1 VILYPRL
8 ERSDETVELAARL
21 GSLSVEDC
29 AKERRLSHPRAQPS
43 PTGGVKATDAKLQ
56 SIVEN
61 LTAIAKKHGYPKEQH
76 RNTSADAEWSEWLHR
91 NLDVSPHEAA
101 GDAMWHFLTLVLVPD
116 LVRWRWSA
124 TKEDS
129 ASDRWV
135 TVKHRGRNTF
145 GRLWWR
151 SEILRMPAADKP
163 YQLVHE
169 LREDEVVQILE
180 RPSIAGH
187 LKLTRTSGRKLIAME
202 PQKNVSRG
210 NIMRQYQIRILR
222 LGAFVDF
229 QSLDEESLERL
240 ADEMLPKAIEG
251 AKIEIAK
258 KKNRG
263 KKAEP

>member
-1 VILYPRL
+1 MILYPRL
-8 ERSDETVELAARL
+8 ERSDDVVELAARL

-43 PTGGVKATDAKLQ
+43 PTGGVKATNAKLQ

-61 LTAIAKKHGYPKEQH
+61 LTAIAMKHGYPEEQR

-101 GDAMWHFLTLVLVPD
+101 GDAMWHFFTLVLVPD
-116 LVRWRWSA
+116 LVRWRWGA

-151 SEILRMPAADKP
+151 SEILRMPDAESP

-169 LREDEVVQILE
+169 LGEDEVVQILE
-180 RPSIAGH
+180 RPSLAGH
-187 LKLTRTSGRKLIAME
+187 LKLSRLIGRKLIALE
-202 PQKNVSRG
+202 LPDGVTRG
-210 NIMRQYQIRILR
+210 DVLRENQIRILR

-229 QSLDEESLERL
+229 QSLDEEALAQL
-240 ADEMLPKAIEG
+240 ADETLEKSIGG
-251 AKIEIAK
+251 ARLRTAK
-258 KKNRG
+258 TKG
-263 KKAEP
+263 KKAKS